1 MPATARRAA
10 DVGHRVM
17 PHDKGQA
24 ETQIFTSCMTE
35 ENQMLIRK
43 VLVVDDSATDLKK
56 LEQIVAGAGY
66 TVITATSGKEA
77 LERVRNDHPDAVLLD
92 IIMND
97 MNGFQVCRAIT
108 ADAATKN
115 IPISATSGKEALERV
130 RNDHPDAVLLD
141 IIMNDMNGFQVC
153 RAITADA
160 ATKNIP

>member
-1 MPATARRAA
+1 MS
-10 DVGHRVM
+10 V
-17 PHDKGQA
+17 K
-24 ETQIFTSCMTE
+24 
-35 ENQMLIRK
+35 K

-56 LEQIVAGAGY
+56 LEQIVAEAGY

-115 IPISATSGKEALERV
+115 IPVVLVSSKKEKTDQVWGVEQGARAYVTKPFTSEEILAQLRS
-130 RNDHPDAVLLD
+130 L
-141 IIMNDMNGFQVC
+141 
-153 RAITADA
+153 
-160 ATKNIP
+160 